1 MRATTF
7 IVLLLAIAATETSF
21 CNGSS
26 DVGCI
31 ETERQALLR
40 FKRGL
45 EDRSNRLASWISSD
59 RDCCQWAGV
68 VCDNFTGH
76 ILELHLRNPFN
87 AIFSDAADPKS
98 MLVGKISP
106 SLLDFKYLIY
116 LDLGG
121 NNFSQEFEVPT
132 FLGSL
137 RNLRYLNLSQ
147 TGFEGRVPHEF
158 GNLSN
163 LQCLDLSQNGL
174 EGPIPHG
181 LQNLSALKYLDLSKN
196 YLNSSIPNW
205 LNKFSHLE
213 YLSLHVTSLEGP
225 IPKSFGGL
233 CNLRFISLSNVNL
246 SQDISEII
254 DIFSGC
260 ISNKLESLFLK
271 DTQLFGHL
279 NNQFGQYENLD
290 FLSLGKNSISGLIPS
305 SLGEVSSLRYLHL
318 YSNEFNGSIPL
329 SLGELSSLEV
339 LDLSGNK
346 LNGLIPSSFGE
357 FSSIVKLDLSHNE
370 LNGSIPSS
378 LGQLS
383 SLEVLYLSYNKL
395 NGPVPS
401 SLGQLSSLQDLD
413 FSWNKLNDTLY
424 PSHFSNLTR
433 LTRFDISQNS
443 IVLKLN
449 SDWVPPFQLYTLRL
463 ASCHLGPQFP
473 FWINSLKN
481 LYDLDLSN
489 TGIVGTV
496 PSWFWKFASQLT
508 FLNLSHNQ
516 IHGEIP
522 SSVKI
527 LNFGQTPYG
536 SSIDLS
542 SNNFSGSLPPMPSG
556 INKLDLSGNALS
568 GSISQFLCHVNE
580 SRRITVLCLRDNL
593 LSGELPDCWM
603 NYPSLV
609 YLNLENNKF
618 SGNLPVSLGTLTSI
632 ESLHL
637 RKNSLSGTIPDSIL
651 NCTGLQ
657 VFDVAENEFVGH
669 VPMWLGEGFPSML
682 ILNLR
687 SNKFHGP
694 LPSQLCHITYLQIL
708 DIAYNNLSGTIPRC
722 ISNFSAMVK
731 VDYSAGNNILHFLDY
746 IGGVAED
753 EQLTL
758 KGQGTEYDN
767 TLNLVRIIDLSS
779 NNFSGEIPTEVT
791 NLKALQS
798 LNLSH
803 NFFVGRIPEKI
814 GVMRSL
820 ESIDF
825 STNQLS
831 GEIPQSISE
840 LTFLS
845 HLNLSNNNLKG
856 KIPLS
861 TQIQSFDASCF
872 DGNEL
877 CGSPLH
883 QNCTEIVPTPGIENE
898 GEKDGNEVN
907 WFYVSMTLGFVMGF
921 WSFIGPLLV
930 NRRWRKAAA
939 CLMFGFQDLFSRS
952 VSWVS
957 RSVFIVSSRK
967 AAVCLMFGF
976 QDLFLRSSLQ
986 IIADCAKND
995 RNVTLRA
1002 RCCEYALLILEHWP
1016 DALEIQRSID
1026 LYEDFIRCCVADA
1039 MSEPVAFSSGS
1050 SLPTSSPPHFS
1061 NGSVEFQHQVPNVIE
1076 ETTPYGESL
1085 CVLFSAR
1092 KVLKQKKHANV
1103 PNLGFGELVS
1113 PGREV
1118 VPIYVLFS
1126 R

>member
-7 IVLLLAIAATETSF
+7 IVVLLAIAATETSF

-31 ETERQALLR
+31 ETERQALLK

-45 EDRSNRLASWISSD
+45 EDGSSNGLASWNSSD

-76 ILELHLRNPFN
+76 ILKLQLQ
-87 AIFSDAADPKS
+87 DS

-106 SLLDFKYLIY
+106 SLLDFKHLIY
-116 LDLGG
+116 LDLGS
-121 NNFSQEFEVPT
+121 NDFSQEVEVPT

-137 RNLRYLNLSQ
+137 RNLRYLNLCQ
-147 TGFEGRVPHEF
+147 TGFLGRVPHEF

-163 LQCLDLSQNGL
+163 LQYLDLSHNLLQ
-174 EGPIPHG
+174 GPIPHG
-181 LQNLSALKYLDLSKN
+181 LQNLSSLKHLDLSGN
-196 YLNSSIPNW
+196 FFNSSIPNW
-205 LNKFSHLE
+205 LNKFTHLE
-213 YLSLHVTSLEGP
+213 YLSLSSPYLSQSSPPNSLQGP

-233 CNLRFISLSNVNL
+233 CNLRFISLSNFNL
-246 SQDISEII
+246 SQDISEILN
-254 DIFSGC
+254 IFSGC
-260 ISNKLESLFLK
+260 ISNKLESLLLGG
-271 DTQLFGHL
+271 TRLFGHL
-279 NNQFGQYENLD
+279 NNQFGQYKNLGS
-290 FLSLGKNSISGLIPS
+290 LSLTLNSISGLIPS
-305 SLGEVSSLRYLHL
+305 
-318 YSNEFNGSIPL
+318 

-339 LDLSGNK
+339 LDLSN
-346 LNGLIPSSFGE
+346 
-357 FSSIVKLDLSHNE
+357 NE

-378 LGQLS
+378 LGALSFLKDLDFSGNKLNGPVPPSLGELS
-383 SLEVLYLSYNKL
+383 SLEVLNLYDNELNDPVPSSLGALSSLEALHLSNNKLNGPIPSALGALSSLKDLDLSNNKLNGQIPSSLEALSSLKDLDLSNNKLNGQVPSSLGELSSLEVLHLTNNELNGSIPSSFGALSSLKDLDLSNNEL

-401 SLGQLSSLQDLD
+401 SLGALSSLTVLDL
-413 FSWNKLNDTLY
+413 SWNKLNGTLH

-433 LTRFDISQNS
+433 LTHLVISQNS

-449 SDWVPPFQLYTLRL
+449 YDWVPPFQLETLRL
-463 ASCHLGPQFP
+463 TSCHLEPQFP
-473 FWINSLKN
+473 FWFHSLKN
-481 LYDLDLSN
+481 LTDLDLSN
-489 TGIVGTV
+489 TGIVDTV
-496 PSWFWKFASQLT
+496 PNWFWKFASQLT

-527 LNFGQTPYG
+527 LNFGVIPHG

-542 SNNFSGSLPPMPSG
+542 SNNFSGSLPHMPSG
-556 INKLDLSGNALS
+556 IKKLDLSDNALS
-568 GSISQFLCHVNE
+568 GSISQFLCHVNG
-580 SRRITVLCLRDNL
+580 SAGITILRLRDNL

-603 NYPSLV
+603 NWPSLI

-618 SGNLPVSLGTLTSI
+618 TGKLPVSLGTLTSI

-651 NCTGLQ
+651 NCTWLE
-657 VFDVAENEFVGH
+657 VFDVGENEFVGH
-669 VPMWLGEGFPSML
+669 VPMWLGERFSDML

-694 LPSQLCHITYLQIL
+694 LPSQLCHITSLQIL

-731 VDYSAGNNILHFLDY
+731 VDYFARNNIPYFLDY
-746 IGGVAED
+746 IGGIADYEP
-753 EQLTL
+753 LNL
-758 KGQGTEYDN
+758 KGQGAEYDN
-767 TLNLVRIIDLSS
+767 TLNLVRLIDLSS

-877 CGSPLH
+877 CGSPLL
-883 QNCTEIVPTPGIENE
+883 QNCTEIVPTPDFENK

-930 NRRWRKAAA
+930 NRRWRYMYCSFLDRLGNKL
-939 CLMFGFQDLFSRS
+939 CS
-952 VSWVS
+952 VV
-957 RSVFIVSSRK
+957 K
-967 AAVCLMFGF
+967 
-976 QDLFLRSSLQ
+976 
-986 IIADCAKND
+986 K
-995 RNVTLRA
+995 
-1002 RCCEYALLILEHWP
+1002 CC
-1016 DALEIQRSID
+1016 
-1026 LYEDFIRCCVADA
+1026 
-1039 MSEPVAFSSGS
+1039 
-1050 SLPTSSPPHFS
+1050 
-1061 NGSVEFQHQVPNVIE
+1061 
-1076 ETTPYGESL
+1076 
-1085 CVLFSAR
+1085 
-1092 KVLKQKKHANV
+1092 
-1103 PNLGFGELVS
+1103 
-1113 PGREV
+1113 
-1118 VPIYVLFS
+1118 
-1126 R
+1126 